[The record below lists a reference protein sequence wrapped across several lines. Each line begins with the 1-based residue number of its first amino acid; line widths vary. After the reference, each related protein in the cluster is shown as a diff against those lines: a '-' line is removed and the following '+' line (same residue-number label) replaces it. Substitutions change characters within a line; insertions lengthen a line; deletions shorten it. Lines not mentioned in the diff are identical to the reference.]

1 MQVCEFGGNV
11 PNRERL
17 KTVLGEPKQN
27 GIIFE
32 TFFKTDFVFSS
43 SCLDEEESIFR
54 PQVRCDDG
62 FLG

>member
-1 MQVCEFGGNV
+1 MCQTA
-11 PNRERL
+11 RD
-17 KTVLGEPKQN
+17 KTKVLGEPKQN

-43 SCLDEEESIFR
+43 RCLDEEESIFR